1 MPKATIH
8 TLKQL
13 SQLLKSL
20 ADPSKPDDYSIW
32 HLLEIQLA
40 CQQGPGGNV
49 QQIWVWLCL
58 QETSVLRM
66 YTRALKLLLDITRT
80 A

>member
-8 TLKQL
+8 TQKQL

-20 ADPSKPDDYSIW
+20 AGPSKPDDYSIQ

-40 CQQGPGGNV
+40 PQQGPGGNV
-49 QQIWVWLCL
+49 QQIWV
-58 QETSVLRM
+58 
-66 YTRALKLLLDITRT
+66 
-80 A
+80 